1 MGKFVVKFMDD
12 FPMEK
17 DWLHFGFSYLK
28 GWKLHSLEKMD
39 GKPAGK
45 TW

>member
-17 DWLHFGFSYLK
+17 DWL
-28 GWKLHSLEKMD
+28 LEAAQQKMD

-45 TW
+45 IW